1 MDVDKNINYTQQI
14 LRGLAQK
21 KYKRFFV
28 GCKDSEKVLAGYQ
41 WSLGATNY
49 VTMEQFWTWVKSD
62 SIYVLVYLYLVLDR
76 CRDSEKYIWLE
87 LVNSIRTKHRSTF
100 GTI

>member
-1 MDVDKNINYTQQI
+1 MDLYVRIKYMERI
-14 LRGLAQK
+14 LRGPGLNKYLQVLAD
-21 KYKRFFV
+21 
-28 GCKDSEKVLAGYQ
+28 CKDSAKVLAGYQ